1 MNRPTLPRRLAALA
15 FAITFTGWTHLP
27 AQAQERQV
35 YRCPGNVYT
44 DQLSSREAQRM
55 GCKTLDGMPV
65 TVVQP
70 RRSKPSGGS
79 RPAEASVSRPAG
91 PAPGSSAAV
100 TATPSTPSG
109 GALRV
114 DANDQRAR
122 DSDARR
128 ILESE
133 LRKEEEKLGLM
144 RKEFNS
150 GEPERRGDERNFAK
164 YQERVGELKAAI
176 ARKEADVAALRRELS
191 KLGNR

>member
-1 MNRPTLPRRLAALA
+1 MNPPLKLRGLATLAC
-15 FAITFTGWTHLP
+15 AITATGWLP
-27 AQAQERQV
+27 GVALAQERQV

-44 DQLSSREAQRM
+44 DQLSAREAQRM
-55 GCKTLDGMPV
+55 GCKTLDGTPV
-65 TVVQP
+65 TVVQSKRP
-70 RRSKPSGGS
+70 KPSAGAHA
-79 RPAEASVSRPAG
+79 PATRSPNG
-91 PAPGSSAAV
+91 PAPGSSAAI
-100 TATPSTPSG
+100 TAAPQSTSG
-109 GALRV
+109 GGLRV
-114 DANDQRAR
+114 DASDQRAR

-144 RKEFNS
+144 RKEFNN

-164 YQERVGELKAAI
+164 YQERVNELKSAI

>member
-1 MNRPTLPRRLAALA
+1 MNPPLKLRGLATLAC
-15 FAITFTGWTHLP
+15 AITAAGWL
-27 AQAQERQV
+27 ASAVQAQERQV

-44 DQLSSREAQRM
+44 DQLSAREAQRM
-55 GCKTLDGMPV
+55 GCKTLDGTPV
-65 TVVQP
+65 TVVQSKRP
-70 RRSKPSGGS
+70 KSSAVARPPAVRSP
-79 RPAEASVSRPAG
+79 G
-91 PAPGSSAAV
+91 PAPGSSAAI
-100 TATPSTPSG
+100 TSAPSPQG
-109 GALRV
+109 GLRV

-144 RKEFNS
+144 RKEFNN
-150 GEPERRGDERNFAK
+150 GEPERRGDERNYAK
-164 YQERVGELKAAI
+164 YQERVNELKSAI